1 MIQSRV
7 VIAYRIAAMESSAGL
22 METGT
27 RRDPGALRLTQAG
40 LLIAAVGAMLVV
52 VGLIPMVGLV
62 MTVVGAVLAARGG
75 FGHGWYTA
83 VAAGA
88 ALEVIARLLAEG
100 SETLGGWLA
109 VIASL
114 MILVA
119 VSLGYPTDT
128 RSQR

>member
-7 VIAYRIAAMESSAGL
+7 VMGYKSRGMESSTGL
-22 METGT
+22 MTPA
-27 RRDPGALRLTQAG
+27 RRDPGVIRLTQAG
-40 LLIAAVGAMLVV
+40 LLIAAVGALFVV
-52 VGLIPMVGLV
+52 LGIIPTVGLV

-75 FGHGWYTA
+75 VGHSWYTA

-88 ALEVIARLLAEG
+88 ALEVIARLVAES

-114 MILVA
+114 MILCA
-119 VSLGYPTDT
+119 VSLGYPTSNGS
-128 RSQR
+128 RS